1 MPIKSNDDELNSF
14 INNITHNITSA
25 AMDFSAL
32 ITGVSLTAGLGAA
45 AVGVAAVTTAVMV
58 AVQQLVDDYNAGKID
73 RNEYNY
79 KWNIIKSK
87 EGPWLE
93 LRNKLESRPGK
104 LPTKVEIDPLQ
115 ACMKK
120 IFDNYYSNISEK
132 ESKAKEIKE
141 SIKCAYDTI
150 QNLKQKVNAFR
161 SHEPPDAR
169 KRKYLSPVQ
178 IIGTLEANDWLTIE
192 CEIKVFLERLS
203 LENVKKQLHLA
214 KEATA
219 IKRKHPNLEDFLKL
233 LTEEIDRL
241 KKDMDEIL
249 KRYRSLT
256 AEQRTE
262 AKKMGEDWTRLKT
275 TREYLKQQIHAF
287 VSKLPKTD
295 KLGGKFKVHALV
307 GEKRIGQFAADLP
320 AAEGSGRGQRRLIYD
335 VIETEGGTY
344 NFELVGIT
352 MDHNYNDVP
361 TYREDSG
368 TQNGQ

>member
-1 MPIKSNDDELNSF
+1 MTIMSNDDELNSF
-14 INNITHNITSA
+14 SNNITHNITSA
-25 AMDFSAL
+25 AILAL
-32 ITGVSLTAGLGAA
+32 ITGVTLTTGLGAL
-45 AVGVAAVTTAVMV
+45 TTVVMV

-178 IIGTLEANDWLTIE
+178 IIDTLEANDWLTFE
-192 CEIKVFLERLS
+192 CEIKLFLERLS
-203 LENVKKQLHLA
+203 PENVR

-219 IKRKHPNLEDFLKL
+219 IKREHPNKEDF
-233 LTEEIDRL
+233 
-241 KKDMDEIL
+241 
-249 KRYRSLT
+249 
-256 AEQRTE
+256 
-262 AKKMGEDWTRLKT
+262 
-275 TREYLKQQIHAF
+275 
-287 VSKLPKTD
+287 
-295 KLGGKFKVHALV
+295 
-307 GEKRIGQFAADLP
+307 
-320 AAEGSGRGQRRLIYD
+320 
-335 VIETEGGTY
+335 
-344 NFELVGIT
+344 
-352 MDHNYNDVP
+352 
-361 TYREDSG
+361 
-368 TQNGQ
+368 